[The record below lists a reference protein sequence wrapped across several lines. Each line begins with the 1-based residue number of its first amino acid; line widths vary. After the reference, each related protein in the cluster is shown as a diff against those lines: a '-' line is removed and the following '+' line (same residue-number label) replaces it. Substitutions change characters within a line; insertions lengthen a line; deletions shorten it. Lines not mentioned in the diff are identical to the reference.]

1 MTVAEMRAE
10 LEKRYSK
17 SFILKM
23 KDDQVI
29 AVYRRI
35 QSKKKN

>member
-1 MTVAEMRAE
+1 MTIAQMRIE
-10 LEKRYSK
+10 LEKQYSK
-17 SFILKM
+17 SFISRM